1 MVIIVVQMLNVLFQD
16 VGQGGNHGGNRGYRC
31 ADGHLFGDGHLVDF
45 LFGHHNLAAG
55 LGACTVVYLGD
66 GSVHVDDVG
75 LALLGLVA
83 VATGLVD
90 VVFESPVSDRA
101 KLLLDTMILGLTGI
115 EKQYGK
121 KFLRLKFEE
130 V

>member
-1 MVIIVVQMLNVLFQD
+1 MNVVTND
-16 VGQGGNHGGNRGYRC
+16 E
-31 ADGHLFGDGHLVDF
+31 A
-45 LFGHHNLAAG
+45 
-55 LGACTVVYLGD
+55 
-66 GSVHVDDVG
+66 
-75 LALLGLVA
+75 
-83 VATGLVD
+83 GLVD

-101 KLLLDTMILGLTGI
+101 KLLLDTMIHGLTGI